1 MNKLYKWV
9 GVMLAA
15 FLGGCATTPSTN
27 VYQPMSAR
35 PSPPPHAPSGNG
47 AIFQPGYTKM
57 ALFEDR
63 RARNIGD
70 TLTVLINEKNNASS
84 SSNKSDSHNGS
95 TSLTANPNIFAS
107 SGSTGTATSLFSG
120 TAASK
125 TEDKGQNTNAGAF
138 TGIIT
143 TTVVDVLPNGNL
155 VVSGEKQVSVEHKTE
170 YVRISGVVN
179 PSNITASNTVSS
191 TQIADARVEYKG
203 AESLDKAQVMTMLT
217 RFFLSVL
224 F

>member
-1 MNKLYKWV
+1 MSRLNTGLWII
-9 GVMLAA
+9 AA
-15 FLGGCATTPSTN
+15 ALLGGCATTPSTN

-35 PSPPPHAPSGNG
+35 PAPPPQAPGGNG

-63 RARNIGD
+63 RARHVGD
-70 TLTVLINEKNNASS
+70 TLTVVINEKNTASS

-95 TSLTANPNIFAS
+95 TSLTANPNFLAG
-107 SGSTGTATSLFSG
+107 SGSTGTSLFSS
-120 TAASK
+120 TSASK
-125 TEDKGQNTNAGAF
+125 AEDKGQNTNSGAF
-138 TGIIT
+138 TGTVT

-170 YVRISGVVN
+170 YMRISGVVN
-179 PSNITASNTVSS
+179 PATISASNTVSS

-203 AESLDKAQVMTMLT
+203 AESLDKAQMMTMLT